1 MLHLL
6 VTCRPSGQRV
16 ARAVCGRESHLAH
29 EDAQHHRGEQFG
41 LYFEPDGCH
50 VFAPPQ
56 PGQGEPAAG
65 QEAGAGAAGDPG
77 TAGEASPAVAG
88 PGLAENTPARTA
100 PPRSPVTAG
109 RRPAGRH

>member
-1 MLHLL
+1 MAFRGRGYEHAIDIPGHGRLTG
-6 VTCRPSGQRV
+6 VFSPT
-16 ARAVCGRESHLAH
+16 RAG
-29 EDAQHHRGEQFG
+29 RGEQVG

>member
-1 MLHLL
+1 MAFRGA
-6 VTCRPSGQRV
+6 VTSTRSTYPGTGGSLGV
-16 ARAVCGRESHLAH
+16 FSPTRAG
-29 EDAQHHRGEQFG
+29 RGEQVG
-41 LYFEPDGCH
+41 LYSEPDGCH

-88 PGLAENTPARTA
+88 PAHTA
-100 PPRSPVTAG
+100 ITRASVST
-109 RRPAGRH
+109 R